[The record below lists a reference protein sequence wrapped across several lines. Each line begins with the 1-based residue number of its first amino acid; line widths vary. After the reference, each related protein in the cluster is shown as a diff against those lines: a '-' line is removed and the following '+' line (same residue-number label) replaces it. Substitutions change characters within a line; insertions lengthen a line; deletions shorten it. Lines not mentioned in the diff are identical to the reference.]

1 MKIKLLE
8 EIHQAS
14 DDISSDRPDRTRRIL
29 DKNTLYG
36 LNRNCKWTREITT
49 LEDMRTKIT
58 K

>member
-14 DDISSDRPDRTRRIL
+14 DDIRSDRPDRTRRIL

-36 LNRNCKWTREITT
+36 LNRNCKGTREITT

>member
-14 DDISSDRPDRTRRIL
+14 VDIRSDRPDRTRRIL

-36 LNRNCKWTREITT
+36 LNRNYKWTREITT

>member
-1 MKIKLLE
+1 MKIKLFE

-14 DDISSDRPDRTRRIL
+14 DDIRSDRPDRTRRIL
-29 DKNTLYG
+29 DKNTLCG
-36 LNRNCKWTREITT
+36 LNRNCKWMREITT

>member
-8 EIHQAS
+8 EIHQGS
-14 DDISSDRPDRTRRIL
+14 DDIRSDRPDRTRRIL

-36 LNRNCKWTREITT
+36 LNRNCKWMREITT
-49 LEDMRTKIT
+49 LEDMQTKIT

>member
-14 DDISSDRPDRTRRIL
+14 DDIRSDRPDRTRRIL

-36 LNRNCKWTREITT
+36 LNRNSKWMREITT

>member
-14 DDISSDRPDRTRRIL
+14 DDIRSDRPDRTRRIL

-36 LNRNCKWTREITT
+36 LNRNCKRTREITT